1 VLWKNHAQHLK
12 DILKGA
18 HYQHIHTETDMVQ
31 RHLAGTTPVCG
42 ILHIQGGIL
51 WRKIVFK
58 GWVPGLNV
66 TVHTLKGSTGDRGK
80 QISQFCLGQL
90 WLQSEM
96 LPTPPTKNC
105 LFGFSRQGFSVGVVM
120 RAFNPS
126 GGRGRRISEFQ
137 ARTARAMQRN
147 PVSKNKTK
155 QRKGFL
161 CVALAIPEL
170 TF

>member
-1 VLWKNHAQHLK
+1 MLWKNHAQHLK

-126 GGRGRRISEFQ
+126 GGRTHRAPASASQLLRLKAGTT
-137 ARTARAMQRN
+137 TARLCLFVCFCLNTNQM
-147 PVSKNKTK
+147 TK
-155 QRKGFL
+155 
-161 CVALAIPEL
+161 
-170 TF
+170 